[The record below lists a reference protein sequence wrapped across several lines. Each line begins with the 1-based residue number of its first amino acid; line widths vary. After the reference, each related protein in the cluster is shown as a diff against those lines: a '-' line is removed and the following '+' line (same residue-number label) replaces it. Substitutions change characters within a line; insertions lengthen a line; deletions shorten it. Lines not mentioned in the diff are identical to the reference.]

1 MRIIISGDLHVG
13 KSSLVASL
21 TSHLPAGAVGRVLTV
36 PLFREQEKVGFC
48 LEAPSGDREVFAHAD
63 WAEEPR
69 FGPFGLKPEV
79 FADFGC
85 RALAQAA
92 DRDWLV
98 IDELGAMEEHA
109 LPFAEAVADA
119 FRDRDRIVAVVQ
131 RRALVDWVRRIGLE
145 RLDGIFCVHPDN
157 REAMA
162 NCLSRLLL
170 E

>member
-1 MRIIISGDLHVG
+1 M
-13 KSSLVASL
+13 
-21 TSHLPAGAVGRVLTV
+21 
-36 PLFREQEKVGFC
+36 
-48 LEAPSGDREVFAHAD
+48 
-63 WAEEPR
+63 
-69 FGPFGLKPEV
+69 

-98 IDELGAMEEHA
+98 IDELGVMEEHA